1 MVLWLGVI
9 TALTL
14 FLVAKTGIESNSRL
28 PYLLGGIY
36 LKFAVL
42 WGLFALRGPGGI

>member
-9 TALTL
+9 TALVL
-14 FLVAKTGIESNSRL
+14 FLIAKTGVEGDRRIA
-28 PYLLGGIY
+28 YLLGAIY

-42 WGLFALRGPGGI
+42 WGLFALRGPGGV

>member
-14 FLVAKTGIESNSRL
+14 FLVAKTGIEGDQRIA
-28 PYLLGGIY
+28 YLLGVVY

-42 WGLFALRGPGGI
+42 WGLFALRGVV